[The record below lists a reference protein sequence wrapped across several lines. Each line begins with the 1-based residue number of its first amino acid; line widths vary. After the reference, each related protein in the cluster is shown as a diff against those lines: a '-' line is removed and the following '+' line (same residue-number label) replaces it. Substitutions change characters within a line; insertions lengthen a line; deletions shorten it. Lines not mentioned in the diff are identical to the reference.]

1 MAMTDPVG
9 DLLTRIRNGQ
19 SARLVSVT
27 APASRLRSSVL
38 DVLQREGY
46 IRGWFEEELRPG
58 VRELR
63 IELKY
68 DNGRPVIKEIKRVS
82 TPGRRVYSKIRAA
95 ASLQRAGHLDPFH
108 AARRHVRRR
117 GAGRQCRRR
126 SHLQGVL
133 SMSRVGKNPVVIPAG
148 VTIELQGQH
157 LKAKG
162 KRGELQLVVH
172 DDVTV
177 AREGEGLVFKPRNDS
192 RRARM
197 QWGTARNL
205 ASNVVRGVSDGFTIN
220 LEING
225 VGYRA
230 SADAKMLKM
239 QLGFS
244 HDVEIPIPAGIQIKA
259 VKPTE
264 IEISG
269 SDRQRVGQIAAEIR
283 SLRPPEPYKGKGI
296 KYSTETIR
304 RKEGKKK

>member
-1 MAMTDPVG
+1 
-9 DLLTRIRNGQ
+9 
-19 SARLVSVT
+19 
-27 APASRLRSSVL
+27 
-38 DVLQREGY
+38 
-46 IRGWFEEELRPG
+46 
-58 VRELR
+58 
-63 IELKY
+63 
-68 DNGRPVIKEIKRVS
+68 
-82 TPGRRVYSKIRAA
+82 
-95 ASLQRAGHLDPFH
+95 
-108 AARRHVRRR
+108 
-117 GAGRQCRRR
+117 
-126 SHLQGVL
+126 
-133 SMSRVGKNPVVIPAG
+133 MSRVGKNPVPIPAG
-148 VTIELQGQH
+148 VTIDLKGQH

-162 KRGELQLVVH
+162 KRGELQFTVH
-172 DDVTV
+172 DDVSI
-177 AREGEGLVFKPRNDS
+177 AREGDALVFKPRTET

-197 QWGTARNL
+197 QWGTARNMV
-205 ASNVVRGVSDGFTIN
+205 SNVVRGVSDGFTIN

-230 SADAKMLKM
+230 QADAKMLKM

-269 SDRQRVGQIAAEIR
+269 ADRQRVGQIAAEIR

>member
-1 MAMTDPVG
+1 
-9 DLLTRIRNGQ
+9 
-19 SARLVSVT
+19 
-27 APASRLRSSVL
+27 
-38 DVLQREGY
+38 
-46 IRGWFEEELRPG
+46 
-58 VRELR
+58 
-63 IELKY
+63 
-68 DNGRPVIKEIKRVS
+68 
-82 TPGRRVYSKIRAA
+82 
-95 ASLQRAGHLDPFH
+95 
-108 AARRHVRRR
+108 
-117 GAGRQCRRR
+117 
-126 SHLQGVL
+126 
-133 SMSRVGKNPVVIPAG
+133 MSRVGKNPVAIPAG
-148 VTIELQGQH
+148 VTIELTGQH

-172 DDVTV
+172 DDVSV

-205 ASNVVRGVSDGFTIN
+205 ASNVVRGVSEGFTIN

-269 SDRQRVGQIAAEIR
+269 SDRQRVGQVAAEIR

>member
-1 MAMTDPVG
+1 
-9 DLLTRIRNGQ
+9 
-19 SARLVSVT
+19 
-27 APASRLRSSVL
+27 
-38 DVLQREGY
+38 
-46 IRGWFEEELRPG
+46 
-58 VRELR
+58 
-63 IELKY
+63 
-68 DNGRPVIKEIKRVS
+68 
-82 TPGRRVYSKIRAA
+82 
-95 ASLQRAGHLDPFH
+95 
-108 AARRHVRRR
+108 
-117 GAGRQCRRR
+117 
-126 SHLQGVL
+126 
-133 SMSRVGKNPVVIPAG
+133 MSRVGKHPVPIPAG
-148 VTIELQGQH
+148 VTSDLKGQH

-162 KRGELQLVVH
+162 KRGELQFTVH
-172 DDVTV
+172 DDVSI
-177 AREGEGLVFKPRNDS
+177 AREGDALVFKPRTES

-197 QWGTARNL
+197 QWGTARNMV
-205 ASNVVRGVSDGFTIN
+205 SNVVRGVSDGFTIN

-230 SADAKMLKM
+230 QADAKMLKM

-269 SDRQRVGQIAAEIR
+269 ADRQRVGQIAAEIR

>member
-1 MAMTDPVG
+1 
-9 DLLTRIRNGQ
+9 
-19 SARLVSVT
+19 
-27 APASRLRSSVL
+27 
-38 DVLQREGY
+38 
-46 IRGWFEEELRPG
+46 
-58 VRELR
+58 
-63 IELKY
+63 
-68 DNGRPVIKEIKRVS
+68 
-82 TPGRRVYSKIRAA
+82 
-95 ASLQRAGHLDPFH
+95 
-108 AARRHVRRR
+108 
-117 GAGRQCRRR
+117 
-126 SHLQGVL
+126 
-133 SMSRVGKNPVVIPAG
+133 
-148 VTIELQGQH
+148 
-157 LKAKG
+157 
-162 KRGELQLVVH
+162 
-172 DDVTV
+172 
-177 AREGEGLVFKPRNDS
+177 
-192 RRARM
+192 M

-230 SADAKMLKM
+230 AADAKMLKM